1 MAKTVASMRSQT
13 QVVED
18 TTRGFPTIVSAVRK
32 VAENASASL
41 VAAHDGTSAVEKFLE
56 KITKGM
62 DEARFLEERTVRI
75 EEVVS
80 VIGDVADQTE
90 LLSLNAA
97 IEAARAGEA
106 GRGFTVVAQQVRKLA
121 DRSARAAS
129 EIADLVQIML
139 DAVRRIAGD
148 ARESFEMSTVLRQDL
163 QAMSAAIKS
172 ITDLAETAAE
182 GVGQADSSLS
192 TMLGLTSES
201 SRKVDEV
208 FASNRLLR
216 EIVTQMEEA
225 LGRFGSSRDGTEPPA
240 LPAGLDPSHI
250 PLSLAITPVATEEEA
265 ELLSELPGD
274 DHAAH
279 PPEEPE
285 EIEELESAED

>member
-1 MAKTVASMRSQT
+1 M
-13 QVVED
+13 
-18 TTRGFPTIVSAVRK
+18 
-32 VAENASASL
+32 SL
-41 VAAHDGTSAVEKFLE
+41 VAAHDGMSAVEKSLE

-62 DEARFLEERTVRI
+62 EEARFLEERTVRI

-148 ARESFEMSTVLRQDL
+148 ARESFETSTVLRQDL

-201 SRKVDEV
+201 SRRVDEV
-208 FASNRLLR
+208 SASNRLLR
-216 EIVTQMEEA
+216 QIVTQMEEA
-225 LGRFGSSRDGTEPPA
+225 LGRFGSSRDGTELPA
-240 LPAGLDPSHI
+240 LPAGLDPSHV
-250 PLSLAITPVATEEEA
+250 PLSLAIMPVATEEEA
-265 ELLSELPGD
+265 ELLSELPGED
-274 DHAAH
+274 SAAV
-279 PPEEPE
+279 PRE